1 MLLLIKA
8 HVENHAYVERKSNYP
23 GKNAPRESDA

>member
-1 MLLLIKA
+1 MLLLPVA
-8 HVENHAYVERKSNYP
+8 FENHAYVERKSNYP